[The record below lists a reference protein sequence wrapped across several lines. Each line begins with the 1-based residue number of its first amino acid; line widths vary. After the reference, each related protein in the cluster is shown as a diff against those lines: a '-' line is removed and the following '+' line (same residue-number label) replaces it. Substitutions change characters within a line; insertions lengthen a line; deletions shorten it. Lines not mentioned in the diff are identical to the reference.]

1 MIKYHTIKSGEKPK
15 VISFPGK
22 AKIEGIE
29 TCMGVAILNYRKRK
43 AYVGEYFNFDT
54 SSEALV
60 DQAISEARKIGDL
73 EVVLV
78 GNIPLS
84 RADAEFCK
92 DDFQTVLEQYR
103 EHERWA
109 LQMLESKGIT
119 RVRNH
124 LEQDPVDGFYKMMV
138 YTATKRIEVEKCG

>member
-1 MIKYHTIKSGEKPK
+1 MIKYHVTKSGEEPK

-22 AKIEGIE
+22 GKIEGIE
-29 TCMGVAILNYRKRK
+29 TCMGFAILNRRKRK
-43 AYVGEYFNFDT
+43 AYIGEYFNFDT

-60 DQAISEARKIGDL
+60 DHAISEARNIGDL
-73 EVVLV
+73 EVTVV

-84 RADAEFCK
+84 KADVKFCR

-103 EHERWA
+103 AHGIWA

-124 LEQDPVDGFYKMMV
+124 LEQDPVDGHYNLKV
-138 YTATKRIEVEKCG
+138 YTAARKIEF